1 MSNSTKTIV
10 IGLIFVLFM
19 CVVSYFVGLGKG
31 REIGWDWGYA
41 EGFAV
46 GYATPHPSDTSA
58 VVDTSHYDHPEPVD
72 VKPAPTSDNGRE
84 RLLLGTI
91 AELQARLDSLKA
103 SKPDTAFVE
112 IPVPVEV
119 KTYADSTYR
128 AQVSGY
134 RPSLDWIE
142 VYQRTQ
148 TITNYVPSPVWPTL
162 AISPVLNVE
171 ILPRSLFA
179 GAGIVA
185 DYWKDRFQL
194 SVEAGYGVNTF
205 LYPVPATDATQAT
218 ADPSEV
224 VFQKGEVFRGVY
236 GKFTARYNLIRK

>member
-1 MSNSTKTIV
+1 MSEQTKAIV
-10 IGLIFVLFM
+10 IGLVFVLIM
-19 CVVSYFVGLGKG
+19 CVGSYIAGRVKG
-31 REIGWDWGYA
+31 REIGWNRGYA

-46 GYATPHPSDTSA
+46 GYAAPHPSDTSA
-58 VVDTSHYDHPEPVD
+58 VIDTSHYDHPEPVD
-72 VKPAPTSDNGRE
+72 VKPAQPSDNGRE

-112 IPVPVEV
+112 IPVPIEV

-148 TITNYVPSPVWPTL
+148 TITQYIDHPAPRWSFGVTGGLGVVWSDGMRIGP
-162 AISPVLNVE
+162 
-171 ILPRSLFA
+171 
-179 GAGIVA
+179 GIVA
-185 DYWKDRFQL
+185 GLQYRF
-194 SVEAGYGVNTF
+194 
-205 LYPVPATDATQAT
+205 
-218 ADPSEV
+218 
-224 VFQKGEVFRGVY
+224 
-236 GKFTARYNLIRK
+236 